1 MKASALTETTLRGAG
16 TDFLSGSVVS
26 EEQASM
32 QISSTMGM
40 SLEGGNAE
48 SSQQDISTLLQNIDS
63 KQLKA
68 LQKVASKEMFS
79 KMVRVIER
87 LMEQYKPPFDPN
99 VLKQLEIRV
108 QDPAGVII
116 LDIAQDKSQIL
127 VKAIIPDS
135 IHHEF
140 SQSKGD
146 IESSLSEHGLEL
158 GSWEM
163 TKQSETDD
171 SQQMKCHNE

>member
-32 QISSTMGM
+32 QITSTMGM

-68 LQKVASKEMFS
+68 LQKVASKE
-79 KMVRVIER
+79 
-87 LMEQYKPPFDPN
+87 N
-99 VLKQLEIRV
+99 VFE
-108 QDPAGVII
+108 D
-116 LDIAQDKSQIL
+116 
-127 VKAIIPDS
+127 
-135 IHHEF
+135 
-140 SQSKGD
+140 
-146 IESSLSEHGLEL
+146 
-158 GSWEM
+158 GS
-163 TKQSETDD
+163 
-171 SQQMKCHNE
+171 CH